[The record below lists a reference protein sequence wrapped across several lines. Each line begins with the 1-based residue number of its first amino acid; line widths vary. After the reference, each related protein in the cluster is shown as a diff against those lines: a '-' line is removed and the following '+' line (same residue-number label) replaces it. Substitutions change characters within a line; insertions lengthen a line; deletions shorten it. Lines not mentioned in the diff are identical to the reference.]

1 MQRLVRDGVALAFDD
16 AGSGAP
22 PILLVHGWPHDHTY
36 LAPQFAHFSERHRVV
51 SVDLRGHGDSDKP
64 EQTYSIQG
72 FADNLAWQ
80 IYELGLHRRV
90 VVGHS
95 MGAAAVLDLAG
106 RCGDRTSAGVLLD
119 PSTFIRPRCVPLS
132 SPQLPGSSDRV
143 VA

>member
-1 MQRLVRDGVALAFDD
+1 MTRVAAHRQ
-16 AGSGAP
+16 SCWST
-22 PILLVHGWPHDHTY
+22 VWPHDHTY